1 MSKADKIFFA
11 IVTTRD

>member
-11 IVTTRD
+11 ILTTRD